1 MHGRTDTARCL
12 RLPSAASAAARSH
25 RGQSARGYR
34 TGDTGRAARSS
45 ARPRGGREHRAR
57 GLDAAP
63 AAPARSGFPRRRAGG
78 VGLSA
83 ADLLFQ
89 PDRGAFRAGHFLR
102 RQADRCPDADR
113 GCISRPG
120 AGFGGADRGGL
131 LRLDALNGP
140 DSAVLRENPQNV
152 AADRLRRD
160 DRLYLQRSDRVC
172 RDLCRRCQHRESP

>member
-1 MHGRTDTARCL
+1 MHGRTDTALCL
-12 RLPSAASAAARSH
+12 RLPSAVFLAARPL
-25 RGQSARGYR
+25 RGQSARGHR
-34 TGDTGRAARSS
+34 AGDAGRAAGGS
-45 ARPRGGREHRAR
+45 ARPRRGREHRAR

-63 AAPARSGFPRRRAGG
+63 AAPAGGGLPRRRPGG

-89 PDRGAFRAGHFLR
+89 PDRGALRAGHLLR
-102 RQADRCPDADR
+102 RQADRRPDADR
-113 GCISRPG
+113 GPLSRPG
-120 AGFGGADRGGL
+120 AGLGGADRGGL
-131 LRLDALNGP
+131 LRFDALDGA
-140 DSAVLRENPQNV
+140 DSAVFRENPQNV